1 MRPPSPSTP
10 LRQPTAR
17 LVIIGNEVLSGKVQ
31 DANSPFLL
39 RRLRQ
44 LGLRCT
50 GVVVVPDTESIIA
63 EAVLHSSESADW
75 VFTSGGVGP
84 THDDVTMASVALAFG
99 LPVEEHAEMA
109 DFLRSHPKHG
119 GSEERMRMAQLPAG
133 ATIDLS
139 GSFPQVR
146 VRNVWVFPGVPQ
158 LLRAK
163 FDLVA
168 PQLGGVP
175 MHCSGVYCSL
185 RESAVA
191 LRLEAVVSTW
201 PQVEVGSYPQW
212 RSEGYRLLITLES
225 LDREVLRPA
234 LAQLLES
241 IESEAVLEVA
251 EDFHPEDGAK

>member
-1 MRPPSPSTP
+1 
-10 LRQPTAR
+10 
-17 LVIIGNEVLSGKVQ
+17 
-31 DANSPFLL
+31 
-39 RRLRQ
+39 
-44 LGLRCT
+44 
-50 GVVVVPDTESIIA
+50 
-63 EAVLHSSESADW
+63 
-75 VFTSGGVGP
+75 
-84 THDDVTMASVALAFG
+84 
-99 LPVEEHAEMA
+99 
-109 DFLRSHPKHG
+109 
-119 GSEERMRMAQLPAG
+119 
-133 ATIDLS
+133 
-139 GSFPQVR
+139 
-146 VRNVWVFPGVPQ
+146 
-158 LLRAK
+158 
-163 FDLVA
+163 
-168 PQLGGVP
+168 